1 MLPMG
6 PLVLLPPG
14 GSPSEW
20 GPRRQFWLW
29 QIQVRKYK
37 YKCVCMCVCACVH
50 VYVCVCVCVRVCSEQ
65 VLAVNIALRH
75 FICTTHAQFFS
86 SPLVAHAVNIVV
98 ELLMQS
104 VEVLVRHS
112 VVSMS
117 TRQLS
122 STTLTNHNCWTILS
136 SVIKKCMPQL
146 FLHFWCTL

>member
-1 MLPMG
+1 MPH
-6 PLVLLPPG
+6 PLN
-14 GSPSEW
+14 GSHEDSF
-20 GPRRQFWLW
+20 GCG
-29 QIQVRKYK
+29 KYR
-37 YKCVCMCVCACVH
+37 YVSTSTSVCACV
-50 VYVCVCVCVRVCSEQ
+50 YLCACMCVCVCVCVCACMCVCVCVSSEQ
-65 VLAVNIALRH
+65 VLALKIALRH